1 MGSITRGL
9 SNNITTG
16 GVILPAG
23 ITNASVSAVT
33 SFANAPAGTL
43 ILLSTQTASNSA
55 TISFTSGLDSTYDAY
70 EFHFINIRPASDNVD
85 FTFNLSTDSGSNYN
99 VTKTTTS
106 FRAFHDEGDVSSDVN
121 YVTEDDLAQSTSF
134 QLLSGGAGGSYMDS
148 TSDEHLS
155 GKLELFN
162 PSSTTYVKHFI
173 ARTEYLAGSGA
184 TIFST
189 DTFIAG
195 YGNTTSAVNAIQ
207 FKMSSGNIADGII
220 KLYGVRK
227 S

>member
-33 SFANAPAGTL
+33 SFANASAGTL

-55 TISFTSGLDSTYDAY
+55 TISFTSGLDSTYDEY
-70 EFHFINIRPASDNVD
+70 IFKFINCQPATDDVG
-85 FTFNLSTDSGSNYN
+85 FEFNGSTDSGSNYN
-99 VTKTTTS
+99 VTKTTTNFTANHLEDDS
-106 FRAFHDEGDVSSDVN
+106 FTTLA
-121 YVTEDDLAQSTSF
+121 YQTTQDLAQSTAFQKLSHHQLGNGNDESF
-134 QLLSGGAGGSYMDS
+134 AG
-148 TSDEHLS
+148 TLTV
-155 GKLELFN
+155 FN

-173 ARTEYLAGSGA
+173 ASGSTYYSGDGELN
-184 TIFST
+184 TYV
-189 DTFIAG
+189 AG
-195 YGNTTSAVNAIQ
+195 YFNTTSAINAIRFQ
-207 FKMSSGNIADGII
+207 MSSGNIDDGII
-220 KLYGVRK
+220 KLYGVKK

>member
-33 SFANAPAGTL
+33 SFANASGGTL

-55 TISFTSGLDSTYDAY
+55 TISFTTGLDSTYDEYQFKYIDIHPRTDAVT
-70 EFHFINIRPASDNVD
+70 FD
-85 FTFNLSTDSGSNYN
+85 FNLSTDSGSNYN
-99 VTKTTTS
+99 VTKTTTH
-106 FRAFHDEGDVSSDVN
+106 FIAYHDEADTATALT
-121 YVTEDDLAQSTSF
+121 YVATRDLAQSTAF
-134 QLLSGGAGGSYMDS
+134 QNLTSLNGSGADESVSGSL
-148 TSDEHLS
+148 T
-155 GKLELFN
+155 LFN

-173 ARTEYLAGSGA
+173 AVNNQYQNEDYSQNGYV
-184 TIFST
+184 
-189 DTFIAG
+189 AG
-195 YGNTTSAVNAIQ
+195 YGNTTSAINAIQ
-207 FKMSSGNIADGII
+207 FKMSSGNFDGII
-220 KLYGVRK
+220 KLYGVKK